1 LKIINGGF
9 EMSENFTRKWIM
21 VTVFAVVLTYVA
33 VGLYQGFSIGAS
45 SIVLPVIV
53 GNLLVVVGM
62 LYWVIKERRA
72 GIPIIDERSQLIDG
86 KAAKLT
92 LIVGI
97 YFMMALTFYDI
108 AAQFIALPTK
118 NAAIYLAVSAIF
130 LLSFF
135 GLSRWYYG
143 KSRSRL
149 PL

>member
-1 LKIINGGF
+1 MLKLTSGGF
-9 EMSENFTRKWIM
+9 EMIENFNRKWIT
-21 VTVFAVVLTYVA
+21 VTAVAVVLTYVA

-53 GNLLVVVGM
+53 GNLFVVGGI
-62 LYWVIKERRA
+62 LYRVITEWRA
-72 GIPIIDERSQLIDG
+72 GIPVADERSQLVDG

-92 LIVGI
+92 LFVGI

-108 AAQFIALPTK
+108 AAQFITLPTK
-118 NAAIYLAVSAIF
+118 NAAIYLAASAMF

-143 KSRSRL
+143 KRRSR
-149 PL
+149 

>member
-1 LKIINGGF
+1 VLKLTNGGF
-9 EMSENFTRKWIM
+9 EMSENFKRKWIM
-21 VTVFAVVLTYVA
+21 VTVLAVVLTYVA

-53 GNLLVVVGM
+53 GNLFVVVGM
-62 LYWVIKERRA
+62 LYWVITERRA
-72 GIPIIDERSQLIDG
+72 GRPIADERSQLVDG

-97 YFMMALTFYDI
+97 YFMMLLTFYDI
-108 AAQFIALPTK
+108 AAQFMALPTR
-118 NAAIYLAVSAIF
+118 NAAIYLVVSAMF

-143 KSRSRL
+143 KRRSR
-149 PL
+149 

>member
-1 LKIINGGF
+1 
-9 EMSENFTRKWIM
+9 MSENFKRKWIK
-21 VTVFAVVLTYVA
+21 VTAAAVVLTYVA

-53 GNLLVVVGM
+53 GNLFVVVGM
-62 LYWVIKERRA
+62 LYWMITEKRA
-72 GIPIIDERSQLIDG
+72 GRPIVDERSQLVDG

-108 AAQFIALPTK
+108 AAQFITLPTK
-118 NAAIYLAVSAIF
+118 NAAIYLAVSAMF

-143 KSRSRL
+143 KRPSR
-149 PL
+149 

>member
-1 LKIINGGF
+1 
-9 EMSENFTRKWIM
+9 MSENFKRRWII
-21 VTVFAVVLTYVA
+21 VTVLAVVLTYVA
-33 VGLYQGFSIGAS
+33 IGLYQGFSIGAS

-53 GNLLVVVGM
+53 GNLFVVVGM

-72 GIPIIDERSQLIDG
+72 GIPIADERSQLVDG

-97 YFMMALTFYDI
+97 CFMMALSFYDI
-108 AAQFIALPTK
+108 AAQFIPLPTK
-118 NAAIYLAVSAIF
+118 NAAIYLAVSAMF

-143 KSRSRL
+143 KRPAR
-149 PL
+149 